1 MGTAAARRPPGSSHG
16 LCLAGDG
23 SPLPSPPCT
32 APGTAEAGGLWAG
45 RAALF
50 LQRSFCSMEKHILK
64 L

>member
-45 RAALF
+45 RVALTFPPAEF
-50 LQRSFCSMEKHILK
+50 L
-64 L
+64 